1 MTSPGGTAGP
11 VSAAGSPTAAAQF
24 AEWALGLTL
33 DAVPE
38 PARAA
43 VIRHLIDGFGCAV
56 AAPRGSPAVRVA
68 LELGGPPQATVICAR
83 PADAQAADDRPA
95 DDRRRIGAPAAALAN
110 GALVH
115 ALDFDDTHA
124 GGLVH
129 ATAPVLPVAFAV
141 GEETGAS
148 GAEVLV
154 AALIGY
160 EVICRLGAAAP
171 HGFHARGLHA
181 TSVCGV
187 LAAALVAARLY
198 GLRPAQAVH
207 ALGIAG
213 SQAGGLLE
221 FLSTGA
227 DTKQLHPGLAAHA
240 GILAARLARAGA
252 TGPGTVLEGRHGL
265 YGVLLGRPGL
275 RPDGELGELW
285 EVTRITVKP
294 YPACQLLHAAL
305 DAARTLAPAL
315 APAPDI
321 ARTPPDGR
329 GVIEEVV
336 AEVHADAASIVCGP
350 GKARPRTP
358 YEAKFSLPWSVAAM
372 LLDGEVTV
380 RTYERVDRPEVIAL
394 AERVRHEVIAFPGV
408 AADQPGRLRVRFADG
423 TWVVA
428 EVPRSSGGPGD
439 PGIDELVRSKALAN
453 GLPRTVLEQV
463 ERLAEL
469 DEVSAL
475 MSALVVHEEGR
486 LPELAVHEEGRLSGR
501 TVHGEGNG

>member
-1 MTSPGGTAGP
+1 M
-11 VSAAGSPTAAAQF
+11 TAAAGL
-24 AEWALGLTL
+24 ADWALGLRL

-38 PARAA
+38 RARQAA
-43 VIRHLIDGFGCAV
+43 IRHLTDGFGCAV
-56 AAPRGSPAVRVA
+56 AEPPHGSPAVAVA
-68 LELGGPPQATVICAR
+68 LELGGPPQATVIGTR
-83 PADAQAADDRPA
+83 DRV
-95 DDRRRIGAPAAALAN
+95 GAPAAALAN

-171 HGFHARGLHA
+171 HGFHTRGLHA

-198 GLRPAQAVH
+198 GLRPRQAVH

-227 DTKQLHPGLAAHA
+227 DTKRLHPGLAAHA

-252 TGPGTVLEGRHGL
+252 TGPDTVLEGEHGL
-265 YGVLLGRPGL
+265 YGALLGRPGL
-275 RPDGELGELW
+275 RPSEDLGEVW

-305 DAARTLAPAL
+305 DAALDVMTPAR
-315 APAPDI
+315 AAGDAGDI
-321 ARTPPDGR
+321 EDTN
-329 GVIEEVV
+329 EV
-336 AEVHADAASIVCGP
+336 E
-350 GKARPRTP
+350 
-358 YEAKFSLPWSVAAM
+358 SV
-372 LLDGEVTV
+372 GEV
-380 RTYERVDRPEVIAL
+380 
-394 AERVRHEVIAFPGV
+394 
-408 AADQPGRLRVRFADG
+408 
-423 TWVVA
+423 
-428 EVPRSSGGPGD
+428 GG
-439 PGIDELVRSKALAN
+439 
-453 GLPRTVLEQV
+453 
-463 ERLAEL
+463 
-469 DEVSAL
+469 
-475 MSALVVHEEGR
+475 
-486 LPELAVHEEGRLSGR
+486 
-501 TVHGEGNG
+501 